1 MRMNQA
7 AATFVGYIRPHWGRL
22 HTVARQYV
30 ANDNETSD
38 LVQETLLRAWRH
50 FSSAEQAAF
59 PAAWLFVIMR
69 NVALDWQA
77 SARRRLKLTLLP
89 VSQLTEVAGFE
100 DDDTFAS
107 LPALSEE
114 AFREFLDE
122 RIAAAVDA
130 LDGPYREV
138 LILSVAGGLHYR
150 EIAEV
155 LDCPIG
161 TVMSR
166 MARARRALRE
176 RLADHVKP
184 SRASKEA
191 RS

>member
-1 MRMNQA
+1 MSETA
-7 AATFVGYIRPHWGRL
+7 AAFAGHVRHHWSKL
-22 HTVARQYV
+22 HTVAHHYV
-30 ANDNETSD
+30 AQESDASD
-38 LVQETLLRAWRH
+38 LVQETLLRAWKH
-50 FSSAEQAAF
+50 FSSTQQAVVT
-59 PAAWLFVIMR
+59 AAWLFVIMR
-69 NVALDWQA
+69 NVALEWQDF
-77 SARRRLKLTLLP
+77 ARRRLKLTLLP

-100 DDDTFAS
+100 EDDAFAS

-130 LDGPYREV
+130 LEAPYREV
-138 LILSVAGGLHYR
+138 LILSVAGDLRYR

-176 RLADHVKP
+176 RLADYVKP
-184 SRASKEA
+184 SRANKET

>member
-1 MRMNQA
+1 MSEA
-7 AATFVGYIRPHWGRL
+7 ATTFVGYVRPQWARL
-22 HTVARQYV
+22 HIVARQYV
-30 ANDNETSD
+30 ANENEAPD

-50 FSSAEQAAF
+50 FSSAEQTAF

-69 NVALDWQA
+69 NIALDWQA

-89 VSQLTEVAGFE
+89 VSQLTALASFE
-100 DDDTFAS
+100 EDGAFAS
-107 LPALSEE
+107 LPALGEE

-130 LDGPYREV
+130 LDAPYREV
-138 LILSVAGGLHYR
+138 LILSVADDLRYR

-155 LDCPIG
+155 LDCPMG

-176 RLADHVKP
+176 RLADYAKP
-184 SRASKEA
+184 SRASEEA

>member
-1 MRMNQA
+1 MNRA
-7 AATFVGYIRPHWGRL
+7 AATFVGYVRPQWARL

-30 ANDNETSD
+30 ANENEAPD

-50 FSSAEQAAF
+50 FSSAEQTTF

-100 DDDTFAS
+100 EDGTFAP

-130 LDGPYREV
+130 LDAPYREV
-138 LILSVAGGLHYR
+138 LILSVAGDLRYR

-176 RLADHVKP
+176 RLADYAKP
-184 SRASKEA
+184 SRTSKET

>member
-1 MRMNQA
+1 MSEPEKM
-7 AATFVGYIRPHWGRL
+7 FVGYVRPLWVRL
-22 HTVARQYV
+22 NVVARQYV
-30 ANDNETSD
+30 ANQNEAPD

-50 FSSAEQAAF
+50 FSSAEQTAF
-59 PAAWLFVIMR
+59 PAAWLFVILR
-69 NVALDWQA
+69 NTALDWQE
-77 SARRRLKLTLLP
+77 SANRRLKLTLLP

-100 DDDTFAS
+100 EDDAFAP

-122 RIAAAVDA
+122 LIAAAVDA
-130 LDGPYREV
+130 LDAAYREV
-138 LILSVAGGLHYR
+138 LILSVAGDLRYR

-176 RLADHVKP
+176 RLADYAKP
-184 SRASKEA
+184 SRTSKET

>member
-1 MRMNQA
+1 MNEA
-7 AATFVGYIRPHWGRL
+7 AATFVGYVRPQWARL
-22 HTVARQYV
+22 HAVARQYA
-30 ANDNETSD
+30 ANGNEAPD

-50 FSSAEQAAF
+50 FSSAEQTAF

-89 VSQLTEVAGFE
+89 VSQLTEVACFEE
-100 DDDTFAS
+100 DDAFAS

-130 LDGPYREV
+130 LEAPYREV
-138 LILSVAGGLHYR
+138 LILSVAGDLRYR

-176 RLADHVKP
+176 RLADYVKA
-184 SRASKEA
+184 SRTSKET

>member
-1 MRMNQA
+1 MSESETM
-7 AATFVGYIRPHWGRL
+7 FVGYVRPQWAKL
-22 HTVARQYV
+22 HVVAQQYV
-30 ANDNETSD
+30 ANKNEAPD

-50 FSSAEQAAF
+50 FSSAEQPAF

-89 VSQLTEVAGFE
+89 VSQLTEAASFE
-100 DDDTFAS
+100 AEDTFAS

-130 LDGPYREV
+130 LDAPYREV
-138 LILSVAGGLHYR
+138 LILSVAGDLRYR

-176 RLADHVKP
+176 RLADYAKP
-184 SRASKEA
+184 SRTSKET

>member
-1 MRMNQA
+1 MNEA
-7 AATFVGYIRPHWGRL
+7 AVTFAGHVGHHWSKL
-22 HTVARQYV
+22 HAVAHQYV
-30 ANDNETSD
+30 AQESDASD
-38 LVQETLLRAWRH
+38 LVQETLLRAWKH
-50 FSSAEQAAF
+50 YSSNPQAAVS
-59 PAAWLFVIMR
+59 AAWLFVIMR
-69 NVALDWQA
+69 NVALDWQD
-77 SARRRLKLTLLP
+77 SARRRLKLILLP
-89 VSQLTEVAGFE
+89 VSQLTEVAAFE
-100 DDDTFAS
+100 GDNAFSS
-107 LPALSEE
+107 LPAVSEE

-130 LDGPYREV
+130 LDASYREV
-138 LILSVAGGLHYR
+138 LILSVAGELRYR

-176 RLADHVKP
+176 RLADYVKP
-184 SRASKEA
+184 PRTSKEA

>member
-1 MRMNQA
+1 MSEA
-7 AATFVGYIRPHWGRL
+7 AAMFVGYIRPQWARL

-30 ANDNETSD
+30 ANENEAPD
-38 LVQETLLRAWRH
+38 LVQEALLRAWRH
-50 FSSAEQAAF
+50 FSSAEQTGF
-59 PAAWLFVIMR
+59 QAAWLFAIMR
-69 NVALDWQA
+69 NVALDWQDSA
-77 SARRRLKLTLLP
+77 SRRLKLTLLP
-89 VSQLTEVAGFE
+89 VSQLTEVASFEE
-100 DDDTFAS
+100 DDAFSS

-130 LDGPYREV
+130 LDAPYREV
-138 LILSVAGGLHYR
+138 LILSVAGELRYR

-184 SRASKEA
+184 PRTSKET

>member
-1 MRMNQA
+1 MSETA
-7 AATFVGYIRPHWGRL
+7 AMFVGYVRPQWTRL
-22 HTVARQYV
+22 QTVARQYV
-30 ANDNETSD
+30 ANQHEASD

-50 FSSAEQAAF
+50 FSSTHQKA
-59 PAAWLFVIMR
+59 PSAAWLFVIMR
-69 NVALDWQA
+69 NVALDWQD

-89 VSQLTEVAGFE
+89 ISQLTAVAGFE
-100 DDDTFAS
+100 EDDAFAA

-114 AFREFLDE
+114 AFREFLDD

-130 LDGPYREV
+130 LEAPYREV
-138 LILSVAGGLHYR
+138 LILSVAGELRYR

-176 RLADHVKP
+176 RLADYVKP
-184 SRASKEA
+184 SRTSKEA
-191 RS
+191 RP